1 MKIKFQIVLSAAIL
15 FLLTSCDKEDN
26 NNNNN
31 NNGGCTIELEEAKEH
46 YNASGY
52 GTYNCSEFTSV
63 QSVWATYYRSLK
75 QLKIYT
81 SEENKIEFYFPE
93 DVSFCRFEQG
103 SYSVAIADNDTTKC
117 SVYFIRTETGTSGLL
132 GYQRWMK
139 PANMPNSTSGQINLT
154 ISNGLIS
161 GDFTIS
167 TPFTMFGDSTSS
179 AIDSVQYAKTI
190 TGTIHEAS
198 IVNVP

>member
-1 MKIKFQIVLSAAIL
+1 MKNKLGIILSAAIIL
-15 FLLTSCDKEDN
+15 FFSGCDKNDN
-26 NNNNN
+26 NQNNPPT
-31 NNGGCTIELEEAKEH
+31 GCTIELEEAKEH
-46 YNASGY
+46 FNASSY
-52 GTYNCSEFTSV
+52 GIYGCSEFTEI

-103 SYSVAIADNDTTKC
+103 NYSIGIADNDTTKC
-117 SVYFIRTETGTSGLL
+117 SVYFIRTENGTSGLL

-139 PANMPNSTSGQINLT
+139 PSNMPNATSGQINLT
-154 ISNGLIS
+154 IADGLIS
-161 GDFTIS
+161 GNFTIT
-167 TPFTMFGDSTSS
+167 TPFTMFGDSTSTG
-179 AIDSVQYAKTI
+179 IDSVQYAKTI

-198 IVNVP
+198 IVNLP